1 MNFFFEKWYLTYDI
15 SNNFYKKTKIE
26 HNLLNRGDM
35 TTNTQINQFFFGDK
49 QLTSTCLSICHIYK

>member
-35 TTNTQINQFFFGDK
+35 TTNTQINQFFFWK
-49 QLTSTCLSICHIYK
+49 QTINKYLSFNLPHI